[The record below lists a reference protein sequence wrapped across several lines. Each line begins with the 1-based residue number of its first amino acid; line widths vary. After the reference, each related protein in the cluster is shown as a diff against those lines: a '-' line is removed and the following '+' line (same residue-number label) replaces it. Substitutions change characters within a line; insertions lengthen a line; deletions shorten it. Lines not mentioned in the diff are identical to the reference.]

1 MGFHAHLSV
10 CCLSGRLSSTYHMHS
25 CLTSCMPCSLT
36 WCCISTRHVSSD
48 FPVHCYLSALAPA
61 KCLLLAATLVINA
74 CLLFQRA
81 GQYNVADDQYV
92 SGLAGRSTMC
102 LHTGMTDAYVWD
114 LGTPQERVA
123 SVAETRQILKDV
135 DAVFRRGIGHLLYS
149 HKVHAWTARHS
160 KKCTLTKC
168 FLQQS

>member
-1 MGFHAHLSV
+1 
-10 CCLSGRLSSTYHMHS
+10 
-25 CLTSCMPCSLT
+25 
-36 WCCISTRHVSSD
+36 
-48 FPVHCYLSALAPA
+48 
-61 KCLLLAATLVINA
+61 
-74 CLLFQRA
+74 
-81 GQYNVADDQYV
+81 
-92 SGLAGRSTMC
+92 MC

-160 KKCTLTKC
+160 EKCTLTKC